1 MKGIKGLQFWRG
13 EASHSQLTLRAS
25 LHIES
30 SLNMQFRA
38 QFFIVQLFAVALL
51 FSSGGRAS
59 PASPADHQL
68 IARKTEISCRTCSM
82 WGARAGDACCSAS
95 CIAQDQGFHGGYCD
109 SSKHVL

>member
-25 LHIES
+25 LHIGS

-38 QFFIVQLFAVALL
+38 QFFVVQLFAVALL

-68 IARKTEISCRTCSM
+68 IARKTELSCQACSI
-82 WGARAGDACCSAS
+82 WGAGDACCSAS
-95 CIAQDQGFHGGYCD
+95 CIAHGQGFHGGYCD
-109 SSKHVL
+109 SGKHVL